1 MMEEVISSEISTLG
15 NISELVLFAVCE
27 YPVLLKK
34 LFSAVP
40 SAATPGSMSQACFR
54 DTCAAQNPLQ
64 TAQGVHR
71 SSSDS
76 EESDSS
82 KTQ

>member
-1 MMEEVISSEISTLG
+1 MMEGMIPSEISTLG
-15 NISELVLFAVCE
+15 NVSELVLFAVCE
-27 YPVLLKK
+27 YSVLLKK

-40 SAATPGSMSQACFR
+40 SAATPGSMSQACSR
-54 DTCAAQNPLQ
+54 DICAAQNPLQ

-76 EESDSS
+76 KESDSS